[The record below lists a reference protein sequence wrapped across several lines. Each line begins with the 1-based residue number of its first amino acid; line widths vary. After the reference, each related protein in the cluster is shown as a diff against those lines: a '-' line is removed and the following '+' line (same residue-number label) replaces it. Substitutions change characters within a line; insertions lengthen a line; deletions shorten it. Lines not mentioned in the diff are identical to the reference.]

1 VSNALV
7 PDPAVQPTMR
17 VDEVKDVFQIS
28 RGAAYEAVK
37 TGDIPSIRIGGRIVI
52 PTSWVRRALQLDDQ
66 GSR

>member
-1 VSNALV
+1 
-7 PDPAVQPTMR
+7 MR